1 MATFLDDPVRY
12 MGGDPA
18 SFRAGVLAALAALVA
33 SGPRDAH
40 VAVFTHGLPINVV
53 LSHALGLARIVHFPP
68 GYGSVTRLR
77 ARDIQTIGVVS
88 VNETGHLAP

>member
-1 MATFLDDPVRY
+1 MATFPRRSGALH
-12 MGGDPA
+12 GGDPA

-68 GYGSVTRLR
+68 GT
-77 ARDIQTIGVVS
+77 AR
-88 VNETGHLAP
+88 